1 MPPRWALGFHYA
13 RWGLRTREEVEERV
27 AGFLERGLPL
37 RAVHLDIDYMRGYRV
52 FTVDEG
58 RYPDLQGLVRGF
70 QEKGVRTVLILDPG
84 VKAEKGFPPYEEG
97 LREGLFCR
105 LPSGEV
111 VRGPVWP
118 GLAAFPDFTDPKARA
133 WWGEK
138 LKGFLEM
145 GVAGFW
151 LDMNEPALFAAW
163 GEPTLPASAR
173 HALEGQGGDHRLA
186 HNLYGLLMAR
196 ASWEGF
202 RKHAPERRPFLLTRS
217 GHAGVQ
223 RYAWTWTG
231 DVESTWEGL
240 RTTLR
245 ALLGLSL
252 SGVYFVGSDIGGFSG
267 NPSPELYLRWFQ
279 MAALTPFFRLHAA
292 RWTKRREPWRF
303 GEEVLEGVRR
313 AMALRESLLP
323 YLYTLAHRASR
334 EGKPL
339 LRPLFLEGGPYTEEA
354 FLLGEALL
362 VAPVLEEGCL
372 LYTSPS
378 PRDS

>member
-1 MPPRWALGFHYA
+1 M
-13 RWGLRTREEVEERV
+13 
-27 AGFLERGLPL
+27 
-37 RAVHLDIDYMRGYRV
+37 
-52 FTVDEG
+52 
-58 RYPDLQGLVRGF
+58 
-70 QEKGVRTVLILDPG
+70 
-84 VKAEKGFPPYEEG
+84 
-97 LREGLFCR
+97 
-105 LPSGEV
+105 
-111 VRGPVWP
+111 WP

-163 GEPTLPASAR
+163 GSPPCPQAPATPR
-173 HALEGQGGDHRLA
+173 GPRGDHRLA

-339 LRPLFLEGGPYTEEA
+339 LRPLFLEGGPTRRRPSSWGRPSWWPPSWRRGRGPRRCPCPRA
-354 FLLGEALL
+354 AGTPGGRTGPSRAPPGRGFPPPGPDPPPGAGRDRPSPPGGGRPGPPPLPGGGGGGGPPLLGRGGGGRPL
-362 VAPVLEEGCL
+362 
-372 LYTSPS
+372 
-378 PRDS
+378 

>member
-1 MPPRWALGFHYA
+1 M
-13 RWGLRTREEVEERV
+13 

-163 GEPTLPASAR
+163 GSPPCPQAPATPSRAKGGTTASPTTSTASSWP
-173 HALEGQGGDHRLA
+173 G
-186 HNLYGLLMAR
+186 R
-196 ASWEGF
+196 AGRGSGSTPQNA
-202 RKHAPERRPFLLTRS
+202 APSSSPGRATRGCS
-217 GHAGVQ
+217 ATPGPG
-223 RYAWTWTG
+223 RGTW
-231 DVESTWEGL
+231 
-240 RTTLR
+240 R
-245 ALLGLSL
+245 APG
-252 SGVYFVGSDIGGFSG
+252 
-267 NPSPELYLRWFQ
+267 
-279 MAALTPFFRLHAA
+279 
-292 RWTKRREPWRF
+292 
-303 GEEVLEGVRR
+303 R
-313 AMALRESLLP
+313 A
-323 YLYTLAHRASR
+323 
-334 EGKPL
+334 
-339 LRPLFLEGGPYTEEA
+339 
-354 FLLGEALL
+354 
-362 VAPVLEEGCL
+362 
-372 LYTSPS
+372 
-378 PRDS
+378 

>member
-1 MPPRWALGFHYA
+1 
-13 RWGLRTREEVEERV
+13 
-27 AGFLERGLPL
+27 
-37 RAVHLDIDYMRGYRV
+37 
-52 FTVDEG
+52 
-58 RYPDLQGLVRGF
+58 
-70 QEKGVRTVLILDPG
+70 
-84 VKAEKGFPPYEEG
+84 
-97 LREGLFCR
+97 
-105 LPSGEV
+105 
-111 VRGPVWP
+111 
-118 GLAAFPDFTDPKARA
+118 
-133 WWGEK
+133 
-138 LKGFLEM
+138 
-145 GVAGFW
+145 
-151 LDMNEPALFAAW
+151 
-163 GEPTLPASAR
+163 
-173 HALEGQGGDHRLA
+173 
-186 HNLYGLLMAR
+186 MAR

-339 LRPLFLEGGPYTEEA
+339 LRPLFLEGGPTRRRPSSWGRPSWWPPSWRRGRGPRRCPCPRA
-354 FLLGEALL
+354 AGTPGGGPGPPGPHLGAASRPLDRIPLL
-362 VAPVLEEGCL
+362 VRAGTVLPLLEEGGLALHLYPGAEGAEGRLYWDEGEGEGPYRLDRFRL
-372 LYTSPS
+372 LPAEGASAS
-378 PRDS
+378 FGRGKGSSLAVGKGAA